1 MVTAIVLL
9 AVYVS
14 VGRMLSSL
22 SGAFQSE
29 ILQELNRRVPFVI
42 DAQRV
47 SAEWQSFTPVLVF
60 DGLRLTLPGAR
71 QHSLELSEG
80 RIAVDVAASL
90 RTRSLQISLLR
101 LDGLALGGT
110 LGSDGRLR
118 ISGFED
124 SATGRGGW
132 LEDLLLN
139 IERVALGNARL
150 ALAMPSGELRDFGL
164 DLTLARDGSDRR
176 LEGRLST
183 SRGMEVIVLA
193 EGVGNPFEP
202 GSFSGQLYLDIT
214 AVDVGAV
221 TELASAAPTTVRVDG
236 GLDLELWTSWHKG
249 EAETALRVSM
259 HDALLQPRD
268 ASWQL
273 PLDRIGFDARIEGH
287 DDGWLLTVAAL
298 EAARGEVLFELP
310 RLQLD
315 LRGETMD
322 LRALALPLAPL
333 GKLLAGT
340 EVISPALADLLR
352 VLQPSGSVSAL
363 QLEVAAISDP
373 LAQWQLL
380 AGFDDLA
387 VEPWHGAPGIS
398 GAAGFVRLAP
408 GSGSVVLDSRQFSMF
423 FPTVYER
430 ALEYDDFHGTINIDW
445 DAESVVLSSGLFEAR
460 GEEGPVR
467 VRFGLSIP
475 LVASEVG
482 LEMDLLVGLENTLAV
497 HRGKYI
503 PYILSQ
509 QLRPWLAA
517 SIGDGTI
524 EQGGFIWR
532 GSLKAGSAA
541 LHTVQLFFNV
551 RDTALS
557 FHPDWPALAGI
568 DGIVLI
574 DDSNVSVWADTA
586 QLLDSRVSDLSVEV
600 WSDAASELWL
610 AIDGSVAGP
619 AADGLAVVND
629 SPLAGLVGNV
639 FADWQLAGDLA
650 TDLKVLLD
658 LGVGAAPPEVRVS
671 TRLTAVDLDIR
682 PGDLPL
688 RAISGVLDYDTRT
701 GFSSRD
707 LAGQLWGRALEVSIG
722 QRQVVM
728 PAVGG
733 AAGAAGVAGETGG
746 PGERPAVT
754 VAIATTVDM
763 DDLGQWLGLERPG
776 FARGQAAASLELV
789 AAAGV
794 DPVLS
799 IDSSLAGVSLDLP
812 APLGKAAAA
821 ERPLHLELALGGN
834 SLLLDIAFADTLTAE
849 LELVEGTLSAAS
861 VALGSDPL
869 EPQPGQVRVSG
880 RTAFV
885 DASAWQDLLEPYAT
899 LARPPSE
906 EGEQDP
912 HLAFSVERLQVDRLL
927 FGGREFSGVSLDAA
941 GDGDRWSVTARTDWL
956 RGELL
961 YVAGARSQLD
971 ISYLDLAGLDSPDQ
985 TAGAEPRI
993 IEVPDLAV
1001 TIGELRRGA
1010 TVLGQLAF
1018 DLQSDGADLRASKI
1032 NGDLFALQVRAEQAS
1047 ELVWH
1052 QGADSRSVLAARLSF
1067 QDLGETLAALGYERA
1082 IFTREGSFD
1091 LALEWPGG
1099 PQDFALATGQ
1109 GSLGVDIGEGNFP
1122 DVPVGAAG
1130 TLRVVSILN
1139 LAEIVRRLSLSQ
1151 MFEEGIAFNKVDGEA
1166 SLADGSIT
1174 VASMDVQGSA
1184 SGFQFSGTSRVE
1196 SRALDGELVV
1206 TLPVANNL
1214 PWVAA
1219 LTAGLPVAAGVFLL
1233 SKVFESQVNRLTS
1246 VVYSVGG
1253 TWDDP
1258 VVKFDRVFDDTA
1270 PPADGTSPPVP
1281 PLAPVPAQSG
1291 SP

>member
-1 MVTAIVLL
+1 MKRPFFHRLSSVLWVAMVTAIVLL

-29 ILQELNRRVPFVI
+29 ILQELNHRVPFDI
-42 DAQRV
+42 AAQRV

-101 LDGLALGGT
+101 LDGLGLVGT

-118 ISGFED
+118 VSGFED
-124 SATGRGGW
+124 GATGLGGW

-139 IERVALGNARL
+139 IERLALGNARL
-150 ALAMPSGELRDFGL
+150 ALAMPSGEQRDFGL
-164 DLTLARDGSDRR
+164 DLTLAREGSDRR
-176 LEGRLST
+176 LEGRLTS
-183 SRGMEVIVLA
+183 SRGMEVMVLA
-193 EGVGNPFEP
+193 EGIGNPFEP
-202 GSFSGQLYLDIT
+202 GSFSGQLYLDIS

-221 TELASAAPTTVRVDG
+221 TELAPAAPATVRVDG
-236 GLDLELWTSWHKG
+236 GLDLELWTSWRKG

-259 HDALLQPRD
+259 HDALLQASD

-287 DDGWLLTVAAL
+287 EDGWFLTVAAL

-340 EVISPALADLLR
+340 EVISPALADL
-352 VLQPSGSVSAL
+352 VGALQPSGSVSAL

-398 GAAGFVRLAP
+398 GADGFVRLAP
-408 GSGSVVLDSRQFSMF
+408 QSGSVVLDSRQFSMF
-423 FPTVYER
+423 FPTVYEM

-475 LVASEVG
+475 LLASEVG

-509 QLRPWLAA
+509 KLRPWLAA

-610 AIDGSVAGP
+610 AIDGSVVGP

-629 SPLAGLVGNV
+629 SPLAGLAGNV

-650 TDLKVLLD
+650 TDLDLVLD
-658 LGVGAAPPEVRVS
+658 LGAGAAPPEVRVS
-671 TRLTAVDLDIR
+671 TRFTAVDLDIR
-682 PGDLPL
+682 PGGLPL
-688 RAISGVLDYDTRT
+688 RAISGVLDYDTRA

-707 LAGQLWGRALEVSIG
+707 LAGQLWGQALEVSVG
-722 QRQVVM
+722 QRQVAM
-728 PAVGG
+728 AAVPG
-733 AAGAAGVAGETGG
+733 AAGAAVAAGAAGETGAT
-746 PGERPAVT
+746 GERSAVT

-763 DDLGQWLGLERPG
+763 DDLGQWLGLEQPG

-799 IDSSLAGVSLDLP
+799 IDSSLAGVSLELP

-834 SLLLDIAFADTLTAE
+834 SLLLDIAFADTLAAE
-849 LELVEGTLSAAS
+849 LELVQGALRAAS

-869 EPQPGQVRVSG
+869 ELQPGQMRISG

-885 DASAWQDLLEPYAT
+885 DASAWRDVLEPYVT
-899 LARPPSE
+899 LARPSAQ
-906 EGEQDP
+906 GGQQDP
-912 HLAFSVERLQVDRLL
+912 KLEFSVESLQVDRLL
-927 FGGREFSGVSLDAA
+927 FGGREFPGVSLDAA
-941 GDGDRWSVTARTDWL
+941 GGGDRWSVTARMDWL
-956 RGELL
+956 RGKLL

-971 ISYLDLAGLDSPDQ
+971 ISYLDLAGLDSAESPESEESPDSPDQ
-985 TAGAEPRI
+985 PADAEPRI
-993 IEVPDLAV
+993 IKVPDLAV
-1001 TIGELRRGA
+1001 TIGELRRGE

-1018 DLQSDGADLRASKI
+1018 DLQSDGADL
-1032 NGDLFALQVRAEQAS
+1032 
-1047 ELVWH
+1047 
-1052 QGADSRSVLAARLSF
+1052 
-1067 QDLGETLAALGYERA
+1067 
-1082 IFTREGSFD
+1082 
-1091 LALEWPGG
+1091 
-1099 PQDFALATGQ
+1099 
-1109 GSLGVDIGEGNFP
+1109 
-1122 DVPVGAAG
+1122 
-1130 TLRVVSILN
+1130 
-1139 LAEIVRRLSLSQ
+1139 
-1151 MFEEGIAFNKVDGEA
+1151 
-1166 SLADGSIT
+1166 
-1174 VASMDVQGSA
+1174 
-1184 SGFQFSGTSRVE
+1184 
-1196 SRALDGELVV
+1196 
-1206 TLPVANNL
+1206 
-1214 PWVAA
+1214 
-1219 LTAGLPVAAGVFLL
+1219 
-1233 SKVFESQVNRLTS
+1233 
-1246 VVYSVGG
+1246 
-1253 TWDDP
+1253 
-1258 VVKFDRVFDDTA
+1258 
-1270 PPADGTSPPVP
+1270 
-1281 PLAPVPAQSG
+1281 
-1291 SP
+1291 